1 MTHGFDTFI
10 GVDFSAAADGGRRT
24 WIAVTEP
31 REGRLAVVDLFP
43 ARDLPGSGRHPDAF
57 LPALA
62 DFLAGRRRAL
72 AGLDFPFSLPRSL
85 IDADSW
91 TDFVQDFAARYPD
104 PAAFRAECR
113 RRSGGRE
120 LRRRCDVEA
129 RTPFSPYNLRLFRQ
143 TWFGIA
149 RLLAPLVARGRVG
162 VAPML
167 AGPEDG
173 VLLAEICPAS
183 TLRRLNAGRGYK
195 GRTEVARARRS
206 EILKLFVKNGL
217 EPTEKAR
224 TTATENHGGD
234 ALDAIIAAH
243 AVWRSALATPE
254 ALRTPR
260 DDSGRLEARVFF

>member
-1 MTHGFDTFI
+1 MFDTYI

-24 WIAVTEP
+24 WIAIAEP
-31 REGRLAVVDLFP
+31 RNSGLAVKDLFP
-43 ARDLPGSGRHPDAF
+43 AQDLPGSGLHPDAF

-62 DFLAGRRRAL
+62 DFLAGQRRAL
-72 AGLDFPFSLPRSL
+72 AGLDFPFSLPRPL
-85 IDADSW
+85 IDAESW
-91 TDFVQDFAARYPD
+91 TDFVHGFAARYPD
-104 PAAFRAECR
+104 PAAFRADCR

-183 TLRRLNAGRGYK
+183 TLRRLNAGRAYK
-195 GRTEVARARRS
+195 GQTEIARARRG

-217 EPTEKAR
+217 EPTEKAGI
-224 TTATENHGGD
+224 TAEENHRGD
-234 ALDAIIAAH
+234 ALDAVIAAS
-243 AVWRSALATPE
+243 AVWRSAVDMPE
-254 ALRTPR
+254 ALRTSR
-260 DDSGRLEARVFF
+260 HDWDRLEARVFF